1 MKKILLL
8 LLLIN
13 VSFCNVWAQNEWER
27 PDAEAGKQKETVK
40 TVTRKKEAEDPKYM
54 AGAVTENEGKVVW
67 TYKIN
72 MPGKSSQQLYDMCL
86 GYLQDFVK
94 GEEQLPESNV
104 TLVNKSQRV
113 IVATL
118 NEWLVFKSNFL
129 SLDRAKLNYVLV
141 ANCTDGC
148 VELTM
153 RNIFFR
159 YDENDGK
166 DMKKILAEESI
177 NDKNALNKKK
187 TKLVTGWA
195 KFRRMTIDRK
205 DEVFDKFKTYLADK

>member
-1 MKKILLL
+1 M
-8 LLLIN
+8 
-13 VSFCNVWAQNEWER
+13 
-27 PDAEAGKQKETVK
+27 
-40 TVTRKKEAEDPKYM
+40 
-54 AGAVTENEGKVVW
+54 
-67 TYKIN
+67 
-72 MPGKSSQQLYDMCL
+72 
-86 GYLQDFVK
+86 
-94 GEEQLPESNV
+94 
-104 TLVNKSQRV
+104 NKSQRV

-118 NEWLVFKSNFL
+118 NEWLVFKSTFL

-166 DMKKILAEESI
+166 GMTKILAEESI

-187 TKLVTGWA
+187 TKLVTGCA
-195 KFRRMTIDRK
+195 KFRMMTIDRK
-205 DEVFDKFKTYLADK
+205 DEVFNKFRTYLADK

>member
-1 MKKILLL
+1 MKERWNGPAKSTCPE
-8 LLLIN
+8 N
-13 VSFCNVWAQNEWER
+13 PPSSFTTCVWAICR
-27 PDAEAGKQKETVK
+27 ISLKKK
-40 TVTRKKEAEDPKYM
+40 TK
-54 AGAVTENEGKVVW
+54 
-67 TYKIN
+67 
-72 MPGKSSQQLYDMCL
+72 
-86 GYLQDFVK
+86 
-94 GEEQLPESNV
+94 LPESNV

-118 NEWLVFKSNFL
+118 NEWLVFKSTFL

-166 DMKKILAEESI
+166 GMTKILAEESI

-205 DEVFDKFKTYLADK
+205 DEVFNKFRTYLADK